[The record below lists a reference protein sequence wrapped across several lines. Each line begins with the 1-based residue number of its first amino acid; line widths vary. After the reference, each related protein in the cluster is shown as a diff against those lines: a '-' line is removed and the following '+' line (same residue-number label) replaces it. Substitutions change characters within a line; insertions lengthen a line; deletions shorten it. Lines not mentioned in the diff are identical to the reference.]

1 MKKLETIE
9 KTREV
14 LRVMHKAESTERAYV
29 SWISQYI
36 NYLKESP
43 DLKILTSEK
52 KMEAFLTY
60 LALERRVSAST
71 QNQAFNAILFLYRN
85 VVGVKLEDKINAVR
99 AKRSKRLPSVLTQ
112 TEMQTL
118 LDVMSGTNKLIAS
131 FLYGCGL
138 RLMEGC
144 AMRIKDLD
152 FEGDMVYIREGKG
165 GKDRVVMLPQS
176 LKGQLW
182 DQVELIK
189 RLHTKDMKIGF
200 EGVALPNALA
210 RKYPKAPFEI
220 IWQYLFPATK
230 RQYHVHKT
238 GIQRSVKLAA
248 KRAGIPKRVS
258 PHVFR
263 HSFATHM
270 LENGYNLPTVQRL
283 LGHKDIRTTEIY
295 THVMQQG
302 TEGIHSPLDKI
313 DVLNI
318 PSVNRGWEDNRP
330 GIIH

>member
-9 KTREV
+9 KTRRV
-14 LRVMHKAESTERAYV
+14 LRVMHKAESTEKAYV

-36 NYLKESP
+36 DYLKERP
-43 DLKILTSEK
+43 ELTILTSEK

-60 LALERRVSAST
+60 LALEREVSAST

-85 VVGVKLEDKINAVR
+85 VIGVKLDDRINAVR

-112 TEMQTL
+112 SEVQAL
-118 LDVMSGTNKLIAS
+118 LDVMVGTNKLIAS

-152 FEGDMVYIREGKG
+152 FEGDMVYIRAGKG
-165 GKDRVVMLPQS
+165 DKDRVVMLPQS

-189 RLHTKDMKIGF
+189 RLHEKDMKLGF
-200 EGVALPNALA
+200 VGVTLPNALA
-210 RKYPKAPFEI
+210 RKYPKAPFDI

-238 GIQRSVKLAA
+238 GIQRSVKLAP
-248 KRAGIPKRVS
+248 KRAGLTKRVS

-270 LENGYNLPTVQRL
+270 LENGYSLPTVQCL

-295 THVMQQG
+295 IHVMQNG
-302 TEGIHSPLDKI
+302 TEGIYSPLDKTDI
-313 DVLNI
+313 ANI
-318 PSVNRGWEDNRP
+318 PSVNRGWEDQRQE
-330 GIIH
+330 IVH